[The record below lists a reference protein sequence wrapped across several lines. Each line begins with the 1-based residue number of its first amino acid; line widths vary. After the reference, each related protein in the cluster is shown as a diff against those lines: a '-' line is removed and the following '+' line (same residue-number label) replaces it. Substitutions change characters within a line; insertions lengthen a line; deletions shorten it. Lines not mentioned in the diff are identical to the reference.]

1 MREDVKIFTMEQGE
15 FLFHMSF
22 KLVDKFM
29 QILEGKFVSE
39 GHLKDFTP
47 IWLMA
52 INDWVS
58 QTKNEELFLAKNWK
72 TNNSPVPNELPS
84 GHDLLHR

>member
-58 QTKNEELFLAKNWK
+58 QTKNEELFLAKN
-72 TNNSPVPNELPS
+72 
-84 GHDLLHR
+84 

>member
-1 MREDVKIFTMEQGE
+1 MREAIKIFTNEQGE

-29 QILEGKFVSE
+29 QILEGKFISE
-39 GHLKDFTP
+39 GHLKEFTP
-47 IWLMA
+47 IWLGA

-58 QTKNEELFLAKNWK
+58 GPKYSAIFY
-72 TNNSPVPNELPS
+72 
-84 GHDLLHR
+84 